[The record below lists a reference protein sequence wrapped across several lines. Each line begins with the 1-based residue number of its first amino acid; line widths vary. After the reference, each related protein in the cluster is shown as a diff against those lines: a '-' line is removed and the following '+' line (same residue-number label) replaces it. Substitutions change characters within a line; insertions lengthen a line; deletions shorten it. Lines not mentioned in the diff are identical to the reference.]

1 MSTEEKKDYGKE
13 YRKRK
18 VHRVIIFSQEQY
30 HLLLKLAQKQQKPF
44 STMVREL
51 AIAQASNNYVLPLD
65 SQTHEVKILL
75 IKYGSNLNQIAHIS
89 NSKLEVSSESIAK
102 IQVEF
107 KALQKAIT
115 AIYDKPIR
123 VNDLV
128 RNTLIKTPSYASEIK
143 AVLTQLHL

>member
-18 VHRVIIFSQEQY
+18 IHRVIIFSQAQY
-30 HLLLKLAQKQQKPF
+30 QLLFKLAQKQQKPF

-51 AIAQASNNYVLPLD
+51 ALAQATNQYVLPLD
-65 SQTHEVKILL
+65 TQTHEVKILL
-75 IKYGSNLNQIAHIS
+75 IRYGSNLNQIAHIS
-89 NSKLEVSSESIAK
+89 NSKLEVSPELIET
-102 IQVEF
+102 IQAEF

-128 RNTLIKTPSYASEIK
+128 HNTLIKTPSYANEIK
-143 AVLTQLHL
+143 EVLTQLHL